1 MAFLSSNNTIIGDD
15 RSFSAN
21 TSNSF
26 TSDTGFIEVLSSPV
40 LGSVA
45 GFTVGGGVTS
55 SYSNVMDR
63 FPFATDTNAT
73 SIGTLGQAIRLTAGQ
88 NSSIRGY
95 TSGAYLGPPFS
106 GNSQLIQRYDF
117 GTNLNGVTSGQLTSI
132 GRSSSGI
139 SSAISGYAS
148 GGNNGPT
155 AHSNIEKF
163 SFSAEGNSVSVGTL
177 STAKAGGASASS
189 TTSGYTAGGYG
200 AQPTRTLTAVIDK
213 FPFATDTNG
222 TSIGQLTTTK
232 AFAIGNSSGVAGYA
246 SGNETFSTTIE
257 KYSFITDGS
266 ASSVAT
272 LLQSLNSASSQN
284 TPAHG
289 YVSGGSIGPAPAPTY
304 ISTIQK
310 FTFATDA
317 NATAVGSLSTAR
329 GDRPAGASD

>member
-15 RSFSAN
+15 RSFFAN

-26 TSDTGFIEVLSSPV
+26 TDDLAVIEVLSSPI

-73 SIGTLGQAIRLTAGQ
+73 AVGTLGQAIKFTCGQ

-95 TSGAYLGPPFS
+95 TSGAYLGPPFA

-117 GTNLNGVTSGQLTSI
+117 GSNVNGVTSGQLTSI
-132 GRSSSGI
+132 GRQSAGI
-139 SSAISGYAS
+139 SSNISGYAS
-148 GGNNGPT
+148 GGNNGPS

-177 STAKAGGASASS
+177 SIARQGSASASS
-189 TTSGYTAGGYG
+189 TASGYTAGGNN
-200 AQPTRTLTAVIDK
+200 PSPSNTSAVIDK
-213 FPFATDTNG
+213 FPFATDTNA
-222 TSIGQLTTTK
+222 TSIGQLTTPKHST
-232 AFAIGNSSGVAGYA
+232 IGNSSGISGYA
-246 SGNETFSTTIE
+246 SGANGGSTTIE

-272 LLQSLNSASSQN
+272 LLQALADPSSQN

-289 YVSGGSIGPAPAPTY
+289 YVSGGVTYTPGATY

-317 NATAVGSLSTAR
+317 NATSVGALSTAR